1 MNTFLPYESFI
12 KSAQCL
18 DYKRLGKQR
27 VEAWQI
33 YLALQKGEFTICSK
47 CQGTGFGNIIEIECN
62 KCKGIGKIKTAWYN
76 HPIVQMWKGYEGDL
90 LFYGLTMC
98 MEWRKRGYIDNLAI
112 RFIKEFKKVK
122 FTGLP
127 KWLGNRKFHSAMRS
141 NLLRKDK
148 KYYSKFGWKE
158 KDNLPYYW
166 IKE

>member
-1 MNTFLPYESFI
+1 MNTFLPYKSFI

-33 YLALQKGEFTICSK
+33 YLALTKKNYGWK
-47 CQGTGFGNIIEIECN
+47 
-62 KCKGIGKIKTAWYN
+62 N
-76 HPIVQMWKGYEGDL
+76 HPIVKMWKGYEFAL
-90 LFYGLTMC
+90 LYYGMFMC
-98 MEWRKRGYIDNLAI
+98 LEWFKRGYEDNL
-112 RFIKEFKKVK
+112 FIKFLQERNKLTKRK
-122 FTGLP
+122 YINP
-127 KWLGNRKFHSAMRS
+127 KWLGNKKFHSAMKS

-166 IKE
+166 IKGE